1 MAGKARGGNYDM
13 KIYHVLIFQREE
25 KEGRT
30 LFTAALAE
38 NHNVAVHKVVESD
51 VRIEKNKIQ
60 FILALDSEQIQ
71 NHIEEIQKLVAAG
84 KELAKKHSAMLIND
98 TLKTTN

>member
-1 MAGKARGGNYDM
+1 M
-13 KIYHVLIFQREE
+13 KIYHVLIFQKEE

-38 NHNVAVHKVVESD
+38 NHNVAAHKVIESD
-51 VRIEKNKIQ
+51 ARVEKNKIE
-60 FILALDSEQIQ
+60 FMLVLDSEQMQ
-71 NHIEEIQKLVAAG
+71 GHVEEIQKLIAAG
-84 KELAKKHSAMLIND
+84 KELAEKHSAMLIND